1 MKVFISSTVY
11 DLIDIRAELCV
22 MFKEMG
28 IDPILSDA
36 NESAFEI
43 FTDKNTI
50 ETCLINL
57 SKSDYVVIILSQRYG
72 SSLSK
77 FGYGDFSTTHLEY
90 QRAIET
96 NKPIFM
102 YVRDRLEADYKI
114 WDMAKKKDQISYA
127 WVSQKDIKLF
137 DLLSHHSKLSKK
149 RSNTNWYKTFRDSV
163 ELKKAIKNDFKYK
176 AAKRH
181 IKNLFSRNEFPL
193 LVPNLNVDSDAVS
206 SHRKLIFRVTIKNAG
221 GSPAFNFEPK
231 WLGPENT
238 SFEETETKE
247 SKGIIPPGD
256 STILTAIYQLG
267 PGHLGTTYE
276 LSLSYSNADGYR
288 ITEIY
293 YVKAYV
299 QAAPGLTIMS
309 GCNLKKRIFEIGEPF
324 EAELQGE

>member
-1 MKVFISSTVY
+1 
-11 DLIDIRAELCV
+11 LIDIRAELCI

-28 IDPILSDA
+28 IDPILSDT

-72 SSLSK
+72 SSLSD

-90 QRAIET
+90 LKAVET
-96 NKPIFM
+96 HKPIFM

-114 WDMAKKKDQISYA
+114 WDMAKKKDQIAYA

-149 RSNTNWYKTFRDSV
+149 RSNTNWYKTFRDSI
-163 ELKKAIKNDFKYK
+163 ELKESIKTDFKYK
-176 AAKRH
+176 AAKRN
-181 IKNLFSRNEFPL
+181 IKNLLSRNEFPL
-193 LVPNLNVDSDAVS
+193 LVPKLNVDSDAVS
-206 SHRKLIFRVTIKNAG
+206 THAKLICKVTIKNAG
-221 GSPAFNFEPK
+221 GSPAFNFESK
-231 WLGPENT
+231 WLGSDI
-238 SFEETETKE
+238 SFEETEKKE
-247 SKGIIPPGD
+247 SKDIIPPGD
-256 STILTAIYQLG
+256 NTILTAIYQLG
-267 PGHLGTTYE
+267 PSHLGATNE

-299 QAAPGLTIMS
+299 QAGPRLAVIS
-309 GCNLKKRIFEIGEPF
+309 GCNLKRRIFEIGDPF